1 VLVHTDMALPH
12 LLNSG
17 TPEQLERW
25 LPPVPA
31 GETMRNFQDE
41 RMVLIG
47 MGGGLPGGP
56 GPDHRPLR

>member
-25 LPPVPA
+25 LPPVLA

-47 MGGGLPGGP
+47 MAVGP
-56 GPDHRPLR
+56 PRRPWT

>member
-1 VLVHTDMALPH
+1 MLVHTDMALPH

-25 LPPVPA
+25 LPPVLA

-47 MGGGLPGGP
+47 MAVGP
-56 GPDHRPLR
+56 PRRPWT